1 MGEIWGSGVGLA
13 LAALRQQT
21 RAMKRLEIDMV
32 AMDQPGFT
40 KTIQEAS
47 IHYAGGNAIGITE
60 GTLKEVTD
68 LGAENQLRGIAAQVN
83 RNKELAKYVGNY
95 EKAFGQM
102 GGSNAFITSGN
113 KVVTTINTVCSH
125 GGDSPANKRAVLDAI
140 AEHTKQIKIVADKLQ
155 NLRISASQELS
166 GKIPEINKLLSDIA
180 SVNASM
186 AAPGSTP
193 DSNIS
198 YQRQRRVM
206 IDQLSEYMQINV
218 EDNAN
223 SDFLIY
229 TPKGRVLVQGS
240 LAAEF
245 IYTPPPAIDATQNF
259 GEGTITLQSIA
270 IDSTA
275 MESPSTGMNALSE
288 DPSDPNYYDRKLE
301 SFIFDVSSDFAD
313 MQGGAISGLIAFLQG
328 DSAVFNQA
336 LDSYAAGLRDSFNA
350 IHNLSS
356 SVQPRATLQGSGPG
370 YIGGSNLSGEVAITG
385 TGTLRIAVINTTSNL
400 ATLSADID
408 LSEITTDTDGL
419 CELINSNSTLTGH
432 VTASIVNGCL
442 QITTSDSGCGIS
454 LGSVSGSE
462 LPTIS
467 VPESPAYGFSEFFHL
482 NDVVTTTPEFW
493 RGGTIAGLASSLSV
507 NSSMLSNPDFFS
519 INKLRDDALGMT
531 AQAVS
536 GDPSIGR
543 AFSDLFTRTKT
554 SFQTQT
560 GGTISQTLEAFSSSL
575 VKQVANES
583 SSLQAETEA
592 QTEAYKQQEILFSQ
606 EYGMDE
612 QEIAIRSMQISKSQD
627 LYFSFLNNYWRM
639 MSRISE
645 MGQ

>member
-68 LGAENQLRGIAAQVN
+68 VGAENQLRGIAAQVN
-83 RNKELAKYVGNY
+83 RNKELAKYVGDY

-125 GGDSPANKRAVLDAI
+125 GGDSPANKRAVLDAV
-140 AEHTKQIKIVADKLQ
+140 ADHARQIKIVADKLQ
-155 NLRISASQELS
+155 NLRNSASQELA
-166 GKIPEINKLLSDIA
+166 GGIPEINKLLSDIA

-186 AAPGSTP
+186 AAPESTS

-206 IDQLSEYMQINV
+206 IDQLSGHMQINV

-245 IYTPPPAIDATQNF
+245 IYTPPPAIDATQSF
-259 GEGTITLQSIA
+259 TAGTITLQSIA
-270 IDSTA
+270 TDPTN
-275 MESPSTGMNALSE
+275 MESPSTGADAHLG
-288 DPSDPNYYDRKLE
+288 DPSDPNYYDRRQE
-301 SFIFDVSSDFAD
+301 AFIFDVSSDFAD
-313 MQGGAISGLIAFLQG
+313 AQGGAISGLMSFLQG
-328 DSAVFNQA
+328 ESIAFNQA

-350 IHNLSS
+350 LHNLSS
-356 SVQPRATLQGSGPG
+356 AVQPRATLQGSGPG
-370 YIGGSNLSGEVAITG
+370 YIGGSTLSEEVSLNGA
-385 TGTLRIAVINTTSNL
+385 GTLRVAVINTTSNL

-408 LSEITTDTDGL
+408 LSELVTNANDL
-419 CELINSNSTLTGH
+419 CDLINNSPTLTGH
-432 VTASIVNGCL
+432 VTASIVNGSL
-442 QITTSDSGCGIS
+442 QITTTDSGCGIS

-467 VPESPAYGFSEFFHL
+467 VPGSPAYGFSEFFHL

-507 NSSMLSNPDFFS
+507 NSSMLSNPEFFS
-519 INKLRDDALGMT
+519 INKLRDDALGT
-531 AQAVS
+531 GAQAVS

-543 AFSDLFTRTKT
+543 ALSDLFTRTKI

-560 GGTISQTLEAFSSSL
+560 GGTVAQTLEAFSSGL
-575 VKQVANES
+575 VKQVSNELN
-583 SSLQAETEA
+583 SLQEETEA
-592 QTEAYKQQEILFSQ
+592 QTEAYKQQSTLFSQ